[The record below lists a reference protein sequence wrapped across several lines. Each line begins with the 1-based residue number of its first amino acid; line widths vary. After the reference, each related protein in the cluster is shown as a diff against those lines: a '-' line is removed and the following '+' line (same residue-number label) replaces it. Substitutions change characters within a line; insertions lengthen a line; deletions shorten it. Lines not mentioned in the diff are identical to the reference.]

1 MSFIVCVL
9 RFDFISIV
17 DQLSFADVEHDA
29 KRKARHFFEYQR
41 RNS

>member
-9 RFDFISIV
+9 RFGFISIV

-29 KRKARHFFEYQR
+29 KRKARHCFENQCRY
-41 RNS
+41 S